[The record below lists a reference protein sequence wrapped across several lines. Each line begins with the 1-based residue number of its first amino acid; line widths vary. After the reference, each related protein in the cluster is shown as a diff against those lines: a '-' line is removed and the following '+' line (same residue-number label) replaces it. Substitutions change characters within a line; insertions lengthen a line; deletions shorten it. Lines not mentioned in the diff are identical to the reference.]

1 MSGRSQEPHRTPVAA
16 GSSEAS
22 VAVRLWQSLCL
33 SDSSGHPGV
42 NGPADQSTPGH
53 SYGSEPGPQS
63 PVSQDPTNPLRDPQE
78 GQPLDHSVGTLAL
91 SLLNAIGEGVG
102 LYSRAGMP
110 IWSNDLLKGVTG
122 AMHERVGWACRQ
134 FDRDHPSPPLDLPY
148 PVPSVRSEFLLADL
162 DRFFEVSISPLPRTT
177 LAALGEGMKRWGD
190 CLVVILRD
198 VTAAKKLQHKINAID
213 LAGSELVRFDA
224 DVVRKYN
231 AHERLKLLEEKIIR
245 VARDLLHFDHFAIR
259 LLDERTGKLELVIGY
274 GLPAEFG
281 ETVIKPSLEHYGI
294 SGHVAASGRSYI
306 CSDTSRDQLYLPG
319 VEGAKSS
326 LTVPLRV
333 HDKIIGIMNVE
344 SLQAEAFDEE
354 DRQLG
359 EIFGRYVA
367 VAINLLDL
375 LVVERSSTNQTIT
388 GRVAV
393 ELNEPLQDIAHE
405 VEVLELET
413 ANAGPSTHSHLER
426 IKRDLESI
434 RNRIKDCAAGPA
446 TLLGVEQALA
456 DKTQDPVLRGKRVLI
471 ADDEARI
478 RRIIGDVLSTRGCVT
493 TVCKDGG
500 EAMAE
505 LEKAGAE
512 GFDLIVSD
520 IRMPDHN
527 GYEIFA
533 ASHRMNPKAPVILMT
548 GFGYDPHHSIVRAS
562 QEGLQSVLFKPFQVE
577 RLLDEVRKALK
588 K

>member
-1 MSGRSQEPHRTPVAA
+1 MSGRSPHIPLTATPED
-16 GSSEAS
+16 SPPQ
-22 VAVRLWQSLCL
+22 VRLRPPPPPHLTNTT
-33 SDSSGHPGV
+33 GHPGV
-42 NGPADQSTPGH
+42 NGPAQHSTPGH
-53 SYGSEPGPQS
+53 PHGSDLTS
-63 PVSQDPTNPLRDPQE
+63 PSDPSISSHGEQ
-78 GQPLDHSVGTLAL
+78 QWDHSVGTLAL

-102 LYSRAGMP
+102 LYNRTGVP
-110 IWSNDLLKGVTG
+110 IWSNDLLRGITG
-122 AMHERVGWACRQ
+122 AMHERVAWACRQ
-134 FDRDHPSPPLDLPY
+134 FDRDHPSPPIDLPY
-148 PVPSVRSEFLLADL
+148 PIPSVRSEFLLADS
-162 DRFFEVSISPLPRTT
+162 DRFFEVSVSPLPRST
-177 LAALGEGMKRWGD
+177 LAALGDGMKRWGD

-198 VTAAKKLQHKINAID
+198 VTAAKKLQQKINAID

-231 AHERLKLLEEKIIR
+231 AHERLKLLEDKIIR

-259 LLDERTGKLELVIGY
+259 LLDERSGKLELVIGY
-274 GLPAEFG
+274 GLPTEFG
-281 ETVIKPSLEHYGI
+281 ETVIKPALEGYGT

-306 CSDTSRDQLYLPG
+306 CNDTTRDELYLQG

-326 LTVPLRV
+326 LTVPLRL

-344 SLQAEAFDEE
+344 SLQPEAFDEE

-359 EIFGRYVA
+359 EIFARYVA

-375 LVVERSSTNQTIT
+375 LVVERSTTNQSIS

-405 VEVLELET
+405 VEVLEVET
-413 ANAGPSTHSHLER
+413 ASAGPSTHAHLER

-434 RNRIKDCAAGPA
+434 RNRIKECAAGPA
-446 TLLGVEQALA
+446 SLLGVEQALA
-456 DKTQDPVLRGKRVLI
+456 DKSQDPLLRGKRVLI
-471 ADDEARI
+471 ADDESRI
-478 RRIIGDVLSTRGCVT
+478 RRIIGDVLSTRGCTV
-493 TVCKDGG
+493 TVCEDGG
-500 EAMAE
+500 KAMAAIE
-505 LEKAGAE
+505 QAGAN

-533 ASHRMNPKAPVILMT
+533 ASHRQNPSAPVILMT

>member
-16 GSSEAS
+16 GSSEAT

-53 SYGSEPGPQS
+53 SYGSVPGPQS
-63 PVSQDPTNPLRDPQE
+63 PVSQDPSNPLRDPQE

-102 LYSRAGMP
+102 LYSRAGAP

-162 DRFFEVSISPLPRTT
+162 DRFFDVSISPLPRDT
-177 LAALGEGMKRWGD
+177 LTALGEGMRRWGD

-198 VTAAKKLQHKINAID
+198 VTAAKKLQQKINAID

-434 RNRIKDCAAGPA
+434 RNRIKECAAGPA

-456 DKTQDPVLRGKRVLI
+456 DKTQDPLLQGKRVLI

-478 RRIIGDVLSTRGCVT
+478 RRIIGDVLSTRGCTT

-505 LEKAGAE
+505 LEKAGAA

-533 ASHRMNPKAPVILMT
+533 ASHRLNPKAPVILMT